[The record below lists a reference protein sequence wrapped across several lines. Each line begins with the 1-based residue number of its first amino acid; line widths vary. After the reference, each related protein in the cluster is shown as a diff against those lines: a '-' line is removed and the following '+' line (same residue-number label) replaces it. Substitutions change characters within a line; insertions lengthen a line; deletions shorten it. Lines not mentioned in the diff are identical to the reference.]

1 MFKRIKDF
9 FAKRVEIKKQM
20 EQNKKVKE
28 YYKLLQ
34 GGASLFQ
41 YIENDMVKVK
51 KTMNRS
57 QRRRFDVDMHKKG
70 KFSKET
76 VYRYLDQI
84 NDILMSVEENEAKM
98 HKTMVSKIVAKEV
111 KKALFMES
119 LKK

>member
-1 MFKRIKDF
+1 MLKRIKDYF
-9 FAKRVEIKKQM
+9 GKRAEMKKQM
-20 EQNKKVKE
+20 KQNKKVKE

-34 GGASLFQ
+34 GGASLIQ
-41 YIENDMVKVK
+41 YIETDIAKSK

-76 VYRYLDQI
+76 VYRYLAQI
-84 NDILMSVEENEAKM
+84 NDVLMSVEENEAKM